1 MGGDIASTLAAVSER
16 ATQQYGFTY
25 DSNTGYYYDA
35 KTNLYYDQVRF
46 RKFSL
51 FDINPSF
58 PLT

>member
-46 RKFSL
+46 RNVL
-51 FDINPSF
+51 II
-58 PLT
+58 